1 LGRSLVTHREVY
13 DEITCALQGVLVQYK
28 QRMRTGSEFVIGQKD
43 FGGRRAPYAPISALE
58 KFLERMR
65 DRSVPEYVDH
75 RFLRRMS
82 VASNN
87 EYSLLS
93 ALKFL
98 GILDDRGRPT
108 HAYRQLQRA
117 DSFQDTLRHL
127 VETAYQPVFDA
138 GVERRALDD
147 LVDFF
152 RAESSPSQ
160 AKNAARFFLAVCRLA
175 GIGARAGAPSSADRN
190 EEESEPDRG
199 DAESNASPTL
209 DAPQAPTSLSDDVLA
224 VKSAL
229 LAKLPAPGP
238 KWSPELYRDVCA
250 AFARMVESLD
260 QR

>member
-1 LGRSLVTHREVY
+1 
-13 DEITCALQGVLVQYK
+13 
-28 QRMRTGSEFVIGQKD
+28 MVIAQQD

-75 RFLRRMS
+75 RFLRKMN

-98 GILDDRGRPT
+98 AILDDRGRPS

-117 DSFQDTLRHL
+117 DSFQETLRHL
-127 VETAYQPVFDA
+127 VETAYAPVFEA
-138 GVERRALDD
+138 RVEQRSLDE
-147 LVDFF
+147 LIDFF

-175 GIGARAGAPSSADRN
+175 GIELHGPGPAAIAWTDQA
-190 EEESEPDRG
+190 
-199 DAESNASPTL
+199 AEATL
-209 DAPQAPTSLSDDVLA
+209 DAPECAEGEAPAPEFGKRADRTDVVLAKTRLLEKLPPLAGTCSPEVYRDICVAFAQMVTSLDR
-224 VKSAL
+224 
-229 LAKLPAPGP
+229 G
-238 KWSPELYRDVCA
+238 
-250 AFARMVESLD
+250 
-260 QR
+260 

>member
-1 LGRSLVTHREVY
+1 
-13 DEITCALQGVLVQYK
+13 
-28 QRMRTGSEFVIGQKD
+28 MIGQQD

-75 RFLRRMS
+75 RFLRKMS

-127 VETAYQPVFDA
+127 VETAYQPVFEA
-138 GVERRALDD
+138 GVERRSLDE

-152 RAESSPSQ
+152 RTESSPSQ

-175 GIGARAGAPSSADRN
+175 GMSTKSATAPSGWSIDEPEDVAGEIRAEVPAAAAEPADEPGRRAGAERDLL
-190 EEESEPDRG
+190 E
-199 DAESNASPTL
+199 
-209 DAPQAPTSLSDDVLA
+209 
-224 VKSAL
+224 VKSRL
-229 LAKLPAPGP
+229 VEKLPAPRGEWP
-238 KWSPELYRDVCA
+238 PEVYRDICA
-250 AFARMVESLD
+250 SFAEMLRSLD
-260 QR
+260 L

>member
-1 LGRSLVTHREVY
+1 M
-13 DEITCALQGVLVQYK
+13 QGVTAPQ
-28 QRMRTGSEFVIGQKD
+28 D

-65 DRSVPEYVDH
+65 ERAVPDYVDH

-108 HAYRQLQRA
+108 HAYRQLLRN
-117 DSFQDTLRHL
+117 DSFQETLRHL
-127 VETAYQPVFDA
+127 VETAYKPVFEA
-138 GVERRALDD
+138 GADRRSLED

-175 GIGARAGAPSSADRN
+175 GIGLHDASSPLGIPAAAVLEEPSEEAFPAVAEVRPVAPPSTAAPSTAAVDLR
-190 EEESEPDRG
+190 
-199 DAESNASPTL
+199 TL
-209 DAPQAPTSLSDDVLA
+209 KARLVE
-224 VKSAL
+224 
-229 LAKLPAPGP
+229 KLPASGGD
-238 KWSPELYRDVCA
+238 WSPETYRDICQ
-250 AFARMVESLD
+250 AFASMLESLD
-260 QR
+260 RGCGEAGNS